1 MKESIKY
8 LSNKIKLSGD
18 LINNQDV
25 FLVIAIILVS
35 LASFGLGRLSKTDEQ
50 KSPLQIISS
59 QNKALAE
66 ILPEFNDAGQLAQAS
81 LPLQTGKY
89 VASKSGTKYHL
100 PWCSGAQRIKEENK
114 VWFDTK

>member
-59 QNKALAE
+59 QNKAL
-66 ILPEFNDAGQLAQAS
+66 
-81 LPLQTGKY
+81 
-89 VASKSGTKYHL
+89 
-100 PWCSGAQRIKEENK
+100 
-114 VWFDTK
+114 